1 MNASDPPQFHPV
13 TQLLPRS
20 SSAIKTMT
28 NGEFMT
34 GFFFFPWS
42 LWARKK
48 KEYLIR
54 KQMREKHIAAKICT
68 RSNRD
73 DAKLV
78 SRFYVSRAAGKKL
91 QSSVTAVN

>member
-1 MNASDPPQFHPV
+1 
-13 TQLLPRS
+13 
-20 SSAIKTMT
+20 
-28 NGEFMT
+28 
-34 GFFFFPWS
+34 
-42 LWARKK
+42 
-48 KEYLIR
+48 
-54 KQMREKHIAAKICT
+54 MREKHIAAKICT